1 MAPDSKTFSVKR
13 DGKPGVRVTGFPDH
27 TSAGRSFIAIDFG
40 DGHTGQF
47 SVILYMADACA
58 LSIALENA
66 INHAEPRAVEAAD
79 LGLLDEAA

>member
-13 DGKPGVRVTGFPDH
+13 DGKPGIHATGFPADNH
-27 TSAGRSFIAIDFG
+27 RAFANLKFG
-40 DGHTGQF
+40 DSATGGEF
-47 SVILYMADACA
+47 NVILYVADACA

>member
-1 MAPDSKTFSVKR
+1 MSNSKTFSVKR
-13 DGKPGVRVTGFPDH
+13 DGKPGIHAIGFPAAH
-27 TSAGRSFIAIDFG
+27 HRAFINLKFG
-40 DGHTGQF
+40 DNTTGGEF
-47 SVILYMADACA
+47 NVILGMADACA

>member
-13 DGKPGVRVTGFPDH
+13 DGKPGIRATGFPADNH
-27 TSAGRSFIAIDFG
+27 HAFVNLKFG
-40 DGHTGQF
+40 DNATGGEF
-47 SVILYMADACA
+47 NVILGMADACA

-66 INHAEPRAVEAAD
+66 INHAEPRAIEAAD